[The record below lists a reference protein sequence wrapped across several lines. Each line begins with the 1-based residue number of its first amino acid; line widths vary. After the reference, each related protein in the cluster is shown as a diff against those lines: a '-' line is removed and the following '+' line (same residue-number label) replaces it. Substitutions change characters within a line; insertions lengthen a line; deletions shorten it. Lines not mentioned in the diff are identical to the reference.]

1 MALAR
6 ALVNSP
12 DILLADEPTG
22 NLDPKTSREIMKLLE
37 EINARGTTVLVVTHD
52 QAIVNTMKKTSDPYA
67 EGNHY
72 GRRERKRV
80 HRMRFNTIGYCF
92 KQGFKNIW
100 RNKLF
105 SLASMAT
112 MAACIFMFGIF
123 FCMVQNFQHFV
134 REAEEGVAVTVL
146 FDEGTTEDEILEIG
160 QGLTKRDGV
169 SEVVYVSADEA
180 WKSYQEKYFEG
191 NPEVAEAFVDDNPLA
206 NSSNLEIYMKDISKQ
221 DDLVTYIESLDKV
234 RKVNRSDSVASM
246 LTDFNRLVSY
256 VSVAIIG
263 LLLAV
268 AIFLINNTVAIG
280 ISVRREEIGIMRL
293 IGAKNSFIK
302 APFLIEGIVIGLVG
316 AIFPLILLYFLYNKL
331 ITYVGTQFTGLSN
344 VMDFLPAAQ
353 LFQTLLPIGMA
364 LGVGIGFFGSIVTI
378 QRHLKV

>member
-1 MALAR
+1 
-6 ALVNSP
+6 
-12 DILLADEPTG
+12 
-22 NLDPKTSREIMKLLE
+22 
-37 EINARGTTVLVVTHD
+37 
-52 QAIVNTMKKTSDPYA
+52 
-67 EGNHY
+67 
-72 GRRERKRV
+72 
-80 HRMRFNTIGYCF
+80 MRFNTIGYCF

-280 ISVRREEIGIMRL
+280 ISVRREEIGIIRL

-353 LFQTLLPIGMA
+353 LFQTLLPVGMA

>member
-1 MALAR
+1 
-6 ALVNSP
+6 
-12 DILLADEPTG
+12 
-22 NLDPKTSREIMKLLE
+22 
-37 EINARGTTVLVVTHD
+37 
-52 QAIVNTMKKTSDPYA
+52 
-67 EGNHY
+67 
-72 GRRERKRV
+72 
-80 HRMRFNTIGYCF
+80 MRFNTIGYCF

-221 DDLVTYIESLDKV
+221 DVLGTYIESQEKV
-234 RKVNRSDSVASM
+234 RKVSRSDSVASM

-353 LFQTLLPIGMA
+353 LFQTLLPVGMA

>member
-1 MALAR
+1 
-6 ALVNSP
+6 
-12 DILLADEPTG
+12 
-22 NLDPKTSREIMKLLE
+22 
-37 EINARGTTVLVVTHD
+37 
-52 QAIVNTMKKTSDPYA
+52 
-67 EGNHY
+67 
-72 GRRERKRV
+72 
-80 HRMRFNTIGYCF
+80 MRFNTIGYCL

-353 LFQTLLPIGMA
+353 LFQTLLPVGMA

>member
-1 MALAR
+1 
-6 ALVNSP
+6 
-12 DILLADEPTG
+12 
-22 NLDPKTSREIMKLLE
+22 
-37 EINARGTTVLVVTHD
+37 
-52 QAIVNTMKKTSDPYA
+52 
-67 EGNHY
+67 
-72 GRRERKRV
+72 
-80 HRMRFNTIGYCF
+80 MRFNTIGYCF

-353 LFQTLLPIGMA
+353 LFQTLLPVGMA
-364 LGVGIGFFGSIVTI
+364 LCVGIGFFVSIVTI

>member
-1 MALAR
+1 
-6 ALVNSP
+6 
-12 DILLADEPTG
+12 
-22 NLDPKTSREIMKLLE
+22 
-37 EINARGTTVLVVTHD
+37 
-52 QAIVNTMKKTSDPYA
+52 
-67 EGNHY
+67 
-72 GRRERKRV
+72 
-80 HRMRFNTIGYCF
+80 MRFNTIGYCF

-353 LFQTLLPIGMA
+353 LFQTLLPVGMA

-378 QRHLKV
+378 QRPLKV

>member
-1 MALAR
+1 
-6 ALVNSP
+6 
-12 DILLADEPTG
+12 
-22 NLDPKTSREIMKLLE
+22 
-37 EINARGTTVLVVTHD
+37 
-52 QAIVNTMKKTSDPYA
+52 
-67 EGNHY
+67 
-72 GRRERKRV
+72 
-80 HRMRFNTIGYCF
+80 MRFNTIGYCF

-206 NSSNLEIYMKDISKQ
+206 NSSNLEIHMKDISKQ

-353 LFQTLLPIGMA
+353 LFQTLLPVGMA

>member
-1 MALAR
+1 
-6 ALVNSP
+6 
-12 DILLADEPTG
+12 
-22 NLDPKTSREIMKLLE
+22 
-37 EINARGTTVLVVTHD
+37 
-52 QAIVNTMKKTSDPYA
+52 
-67 EGNHY
+67 
-72 GRRERKRV
+72 
-80 HRMRFNTIGYCF
+80 MRFNTIGYCF

-293 IGAKNSFIK
+293 IRAKNSFIK

-353 LFQTLLPIGMA
+353 LFQTLLPVGMA

>member
-1 MALAR
+1 
-6 ALVNSP
+6 
-12 DILLADEPTG
+12 
-22 NLDPKTSREIMKLLE
+22 
-37 EINARGTTVLVVTHD
+37 
-52 QAIVNTMKKTSDPYA
+52 
-67 EGNHY
+67 
-72 GRRERKRV
+72 
-80 HRMRFNTIGYCF
+80 MRFNTIGYCF

-316 AIFPLILLYFLYNKL
+316 AIFPLILLYFLYNYMHLRNLRSVYVRYSMVPRYLNQGFHMVYTAL
-331 ITYVGTQFTGLSN
+331 IT
-344 VMDFLPAAQ
+344 
-353 LFQTLLPIGMA
+353 QTDPVNM
-364 LGVGIGFFGSIVTI
+364 
-378 QRHLKV
+378 H

>member
-1 MALAR
+1 
-6 ALVNSP
+6 
-12 DILLADEPTG
+12 
-22 NLDPKTSREIMKLLE
+22 
-37 EINARGTTVLVVTHD
+37 
-52 QAIVNTMKKTSDPYA
+52 
-67 EGNHY
+67 
-72 GRRERKRV
+72 
-80 HRMRFNTIGYCF
+80 
-92 KQGFKNIW
+92 
-100 RNKLF
+100 
-105 SLASMAT
+105 MAT

-206 NSSNLEIYMKDISKQ
+206 NSSNLEIYMKEISKQ

-353 LFQTLLPIGMA
+353 LFQTLLPVGMA

>member
-1 MALAR
+1 
-6 ALVNSP
+6 
-12 DILLADEPTG
+12 
-22 NLDPKTSREIMKLLE
+22 
-37 EINARGTTVLVVTHD
+37 
-52 QAIVNTMKKTSDPYA
+52 
-67 EGNHY
+67 
-72 GRRERKRV
+72 
-80 HRMRFNTIGYCF
+80 
-92 KQGFKNIW
+92 
-100 RNKLF
+100 
-105 SLASMAT
+105 
-112 MAACIFMFGIF
+112 
-123 FCMVQNFQHFV
+123 
-134 REAEEGVAVTVL
+134 
-146 FDEGTTEDEILEIG
+146 
-160 QGLTKRDGV
+160 
-169 SEVVYVSADEA
+169 
-180 WKSYQEKYFEG
+180 
-191 NPEVAEAFVDDNPLA
+191 
-206 NSSNLEIYMKDISKQ
+206 MKDISKQ

-331 ITYVGTQFTGLSN
+331 ITYVGTQFTGLNN
-344 VMDFLPAAQ
+344 VMDFLPATQ
-353 LFQTLLPIGMA
+353 LFQTLLPVGMA

>member
-1 MALAR
+1 
-6 ALVNSP
+6 
-12 DILLADEPTG
+12 
-22 NLDPKTSREIMKLLE
+22 
-37 EINARGTTVLVVTHD
+37 
-52 QAIVNTMKKTSDPYA
+52 
-67 EGNHY
+67 
-72 GRRERKRV
+72 
-80 HRMRFNTIGYCF
+80 MRFNTIGYCF

-123 FCMVQNFQHFV
+123 FCIVQNFQHFV

-180 WKSYQEKYFEG
+180 WKSYQETYFEG

-331 ITYVGTQFTGLSN
+331 ITYVGTQFTGLNN

-353 LFQTLLPIGMA
+353 LFHTLLPVGMA

>member
-1 MALAR
+1 
-6 ALVNSP
+6 
-12 DILLADEPTG
+12 
-22 NLDPKTSREIMKLLE
+22 
-37 EINARGTTVLVVTHD
+37 
-52 QAIVNTMKKTSDPYA
+52 
-67 EGNHY
+67 
-72 GRRERKRV
+72 
-80 HRMRFNTIGYCF
+80 MRFNTIGYCF

-160 QGLTKRDGV
+160 QGLTKREGV

-353 LFQTLLPIGMA
+353 LFQTLLPVGMA

>member
-1 MALAR
+1 
-6 ALVNSP
+6 
-12 DILLADEPTG
+12 
-22 NLDPKTSREIMKLLE
+22 
-37 EINARGTTVLVVTHD
+37 
-52 QAIVNTMKKTSDPYA
+52 
-67 EGNHY
+67 
-72 GRRERKRV
+72 
-80 HRMRFNTIGYCF
+80 MRFNTIGYCF

-344 VMDFLPAAQ
+344 VMDFLPASQ
-353 LFQTLLPIGMA
+353 LFQTLLPVGMA

>member
-1 MALAR
+1 
-6 ALVNSP
+6 
-12 DILLADEPTG
+12 
-22 NLDPKTSREIMKLLE
+22 
-37 EINARGTTVLVVTHD
+37 
-52 QAIVNTMKKTSDPYA
+52 
-67 EGNHY
+67 
-72 GRRERKRV
+72 
-80 HRMRFNTIGYCF
+80 MRFNTIGYCF

-160 QGLTKRDGV
+160 QGLTIQISCRVCFGWLGIFH
-169 SEVVYVSADEA
+169 ADEA

-353 LFQTLLPIGMA
+353 LFQTLLPVGMA